1 MKVGFAG
8 FAHSHSI
15 SMYNYVKTSE
25 ELQLGGVF
33 ESDVQIKELLNEKGI
48 EVTHK
53 SLEALLSEKDIDIIA
68 VGPYFSERGKVII
81 EALKAGKHVI
91 VDKPVCTRFSEIE
104 EIERLV
110 KEKNLKL
117 GCMLTM
123 RYTALMQGLR
133 DAVQSGKIGEIKS
146 ITYGQ
151 QHPLMYKTRPD
162 WFTEPDK
169 HGGCINDIAIH
180 GIDVISFAT
189 GLRVKNVIAART
201 WNAFATEK
209 KNFKDSGQF
218 MIELSNGAGVIGDV
232 SYSLPSGIAYGY
244 PLRWEIF
251 GSKGVLRF
259 TTHSKE
265 IELYYDEEK
274 EPIMLDLPNPK
285 SGYWED
291 FLREIRGERPFIL
304 TTDEIINSTK
314 DTLRI
319 QEFADNM
326 EEKK

>member
-1 MKVGFAG
+1 MKVGFVG
-8 FAHSHSI
+8 FAHIHSI
-15 SMYNYVKTSE
+15 SMYNYVNSSD
-25 ELQLGGVF
+25 ELQVGGVF
-33 ESDVQIKELLNEKGI
+33 ESDPQIKEQLKGREI
-48 EVTHK
+48 KVTHE
-53 SLEALLSEKDIDIIA
+53 SLEALLNEKDIDIIA

-81 EALKAGKHVI
+81 AALKAGKHVI
-91 VDKPVCTRFSEIE
+91 VDKPVCTKLSEIE

-133 DAVQSGKIGEIKS
+133 DVIQSGKIGEIKS
-146 ITYGQ
+146 ITYGH
-151 QHPLMYKTRPD
+151 QHPLLYNIRPD

-180 GIDVISFAT
+180 GIDLISFAA
-189 GLRVKNVIAART
+189 GLRVKNILAART

-209 KNFKDSGQF
+209 KNFKDSAQF
-218 MIELSNGAGVIGDV
+218 MVELSNGAGVISDV

-244 PLRWEIF
+244 PVRWEIF
-251 GSKGVLRF
+251 GSKGILRF
-259 TTHSKE
+259 TTRSKQ

-274 EPIMLDLPNPK
+274 EPVMLDLPNPAG
-285 SGYWED
+285 GYWED
-291 FLREIRGERPFIL
+291 FIREIKGEKPLIL
-304 TTDEIINSTK
+304 TTQEIINSTK

-319 QEFADNM
+319 QEFADKS
-326 EEKK
+326 EVEK

>member
-15 SMYNYVKTSE
+15 SMYNYVKSSE

-33 ESDVQIKELLNEKGI
+33 ESDPQIKEQLKEKGI
-48 EVTHK
+48 EVTHE
-53 SLEALLSEKDIDIIA
+53 SLEALLDEKDIDIIA
-68 VGPYFSERGKVII
+68 VGPCFSERGKTII
-81 EALKAGKHVI
+81 ASLQAGKHVI
-91 VDKPVCTRFSEIE
+91 VDKPVCTKLSEIE

-133 DAVQSGKIGEIKS
+133 DAIQSGRIGEVKS
-146 ITYGQ
+146 ITYSQ
-151 QHPLMYKTRPD
+151 QHPLMYKTRPK
-162 WFTEPDK
+162 WFTEPEK

-180 GIDVISFAT
+180 GIDVISFAM
-189 GLRVKNVIAART
+189 GLRVKNVLAART

-209 KNFKDSGQF
+209 KDFKDSGQF
-218 MIELSNGAGVIGDV
+218 MIELSNGAGVISDV

-274 EPIMLDLPNPK
+274 QPIFLELPNPK

-291 FLREIRGERPFIL
+291 FIREIKGEKPFVL
-304 TTDEIINSTK
+304 TTEEIINSTK
-314 DTLRI
+314 DTLKI
-319 QEFADNM
+319 QAFADKM
-326 EEKK
+326 EAEK

>member
-15 SMYNYVKTSE
+15 SMYNYVNSSG
-25 ELQLGGVF
+25 ELEVGGVF
-33 ESDVQIKELLNEKGI
+33 ESDPQIKEQLKEKGI
-48 EVTHK
+48 EVTHE
-53 SLEALLSEKDIDIIA
+53 SLEALLNEKDIDIIS
-68 VGPYFSERGKVII
+68 VGPCFSERGATII
-81 EALKAGKHVI
+81 KALRAGKHVI
-91 VDKPVCTRFSEIE
+91 VDKPVCTKLSEIE

-123 RYTALMQGLR
+123 RYTALVQGVR
-133 DAVQSGKIGEIKS
+133 DAIQGGRIGEIRS

-151 QHPLMYKTRPD
+151 QHPLMYKTRPK
-162 WFTEPDK
+162 WFTDPEK

-180 GIDVISFAT
+180 GIDLISFVS

-209 KNFKDSGQF
+209 KDFRDSGQF
-218 MIELSNGAGVIGDV
+218 MVELSNGAGVISDV

-259 TTHSKE
+259 TTHSKQ
-265 IELYYDEEK
+265 IELYYDEDK
-274 EPIMLDLPNPK
+274 EPIMLELPQAK

-291 FLREIRGERPFIL
+291 FLREIKGEKPLVL
-304 TTDEIINSTK
+304 TTEEIINSTK

-319 QEFADNM
+319 QAFADKW
-326 EEKK
+326 EGEK